1 MGHRTRTSIEEVT
14 SAAREIGR
22 LIKRIHPR
30 VRFLLEGGPI
40 VSAEDLGR
48 VANLAPIDGYV
59 GGSTIERLPLEA
71 SVADQIDAYRQA
83 IRRRAALDSQSEI
96 GRASCR
102 EGVCQCRSRW
112 SQYH

>member
-22 LIKRIHPR
+22 LIKRIHRR

-71 SVADQIDAYRQA
+71 SVADKIDAYRQPM
-83 IRRRAALDSQSEI
+83 RRRAALE
-96 GRASCR
+96 RATSPHVPWR
-102 EGVCQCRSRW
+102 PRPGSVRR
-112 SQYH
+112 

>member
-1 MGHRTRTSIEEVT
+1 MFYCATRTQARLAADASLDHICLNLGWNVGGAMGHRTRTSIEEVT

-59 GGSTIERLPLEA
+59 GGPPIERRPPE
-71 SVADQIDAYRQA
+71 S
-83 IRRRAALDSQSEI
+83 I
-96 GRASCR
+96 GRAT
-102 EGVCQCRSRW
+102 SRARAW
-112 SQYH
+112 L

>member
-59 GGSTIERLPLEA
+59 GGSTIQRLPLQA
-71 SVADQIDAYRQA
+71 SLAHQIDPHTQA
-83 IRRRAALDSQSEI
+83 LRPTEPPATHTPRPAPRRHPPRLACHPPAPP
-96 GRASCR
+96 
-102 EGVCQCRSRW
+102 
-112 SQYH
+112 